1 MNNKKANIFCCYCAA
16 AVNDF
21 LSRRQSTIPWLS
33 SRVTPRHFVWLEL
46 SEGIPEQRS
55 QGNRCP
61 VIRRNIRCPAVH
73 WNNQIGK
80 IVLRTT
86 AKSNLTTTEMT
97 RIDGEN
103 CCLMFNNV
111 NSFFFIFIFYSS
123 LVVKA
128 QQSSHFVIKK
138 LFLVVLLKLIF
149 LLNCKV
155 RQTFHI
161 FLLLYPNFKLNIPFF
176 TNGEKDLSFQ
186 VL

>member
-1 MNNKKANIFCCYCAA
+1 
-16 AVNDF
+16 
-21 LSRRQSTIPWLS
+21 
-33 SRVTPRHFVWLEL
+33 
-46 SEGIPEQRS
+46 
-55 QGNRCP
+55 
-61 VIRRNIRCPAVH
+61 
-73 WNNQIGK
+73 
-80 IVLRTT
+80 
-86 AKSNLTTTEMT
+86 MT
-97 RIDGEN
+97 RTVAWCSTSSIH
-103 CCLMFNNV
+103 FF
-111 NSFFFIFIFYSS
+111 SFSFSISI
-123 LVVKA
+123 LVKA

>member
-1 MNNKKANIFCCYCAA
+1 MPMNNKKQIFFCCYCAA

-33 SRVTPRHFVWLEL
+33 SRVTPRHFVWREL

-61 VIRRNIRCPAVH
+61 VIRRNIRCPAVQ
-73 WNNQIGK
+73 WNNRIGK

-111 NSFFFIFIFYSS
+111 NSFFFIFIFHFYSS
-123 LVVKA
+123 KGSTELSFCNKKA
-128 QQSSHFVIKK
+128 IFSCVIKTYLLIK
-138 LFLVVLLKLIF
+138 L
-149 LLNCKV
+149 
-155 RQTFHI
+155 
-161 FLLLYPNFKLNIPFF
+161 
-176 TNGEKDLSFQ
+176 
-186 VL
+186 